1 MSTSEEQIL
10 WLAALLHDI
19 GKFRERTFEPLPS
32 WAYGYRAEA
41 KYNHEPFSAL
51 FVDDSMAGWTV
62 TCKRCAGL
70 CSNITTPLFLINC
83 LLP

>member
-51 FVDDSMAGWTV
+51 FEVVHLGKGTSF
-62 TCKRCAGL
+62 GL
-70 CSNITTPLFLINC
+70 GKYRIEGAEPVGS
-83 LLP
+83 